1 MWSWCW
7 ADMELMWSISWADV
21 ELMKSWCGSDVELML
36 SWWRA
41 DVELMKSWFWIDVEL
56 MWSWCGADVEL
67 MWSWCGAL
75 NRENGD
81 LRTEMGTQKL
91 KRSPWGPGPSN
102 GDPWGSS
109 VFSIHVNFRGSPV
122 KWNTVFLATSGHI
135 WSYRVFFFNSLFS
148 VPQSQ
153 GDPILS
159 NEGTKRG
166 PFLK

>member
-1 MWSWCW
+1 MGLIWSWFGV
-7 ADMELMWSISWADV
+7 DVELMWS
-21 ELMKSWCGSDVELML
+21 
-36 SWWRA
+36 WWRA
-41 DVELMKSWFWIDVEL
+41 DVEL
-56 MWSWCGADVEL
+56 MWSWCGADVEQ

-81 LRTEMGTQKL
+81 LRAEMGTK
-91 KRSPWGPGPSN
+91 WGPKNWKGPH

-159 NEGTKRG
+159 NKGTKNGPFWSKRG
-166 PFLK
+166 PKIWILQNGSQRANMLK

>member
-1 MWSWCW
+1 MFLSDLLKWSGPDLKLIWSWFG
-7 ADMELMWSISWADV
+7 ADV
-21 ELMKSWCGSDVELML
+21 ELMK

-41 DVELMKSWFWIDVEL
+41 DVELMWSWWRADVEL
-56 MWSWCGADVEL
+56 MWSWCGADVEP
-67 MWSWCGAL
+67 WI
-75 NRENGD
+75 EK
-81 LRTEMGTQKL
+81 MGNLEQK
-91 KRSPWGPGPSN
+91 WGPN
-102 GDPWGSS
+102 GDPKTEKVPMGTHEGA
-109 VFSIHVNFRGSPV
+109 VFFSIHVNFRGSPV

-166 PFLK
+166 PKIWILQNGSQRANMLK